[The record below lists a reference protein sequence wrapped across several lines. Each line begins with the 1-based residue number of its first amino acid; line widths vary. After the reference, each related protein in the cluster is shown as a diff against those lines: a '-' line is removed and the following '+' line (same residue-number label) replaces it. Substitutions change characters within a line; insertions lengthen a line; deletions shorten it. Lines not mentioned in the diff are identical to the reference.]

1 MSLMDAGV
9 PMKCPVAGIAMGL
22 IKEGG
27 KYFILSDILG
37 DEDHLGDMDFKV
49 VGNSEGVSAVQ
60 MDIKIPGLPREVL
73 ERALD
78 QAKEARNHVLGKM
91 AETIS
96 THRPDLSPYAPRIT
110 TLFIN
115 KEKIGAL
122 IGPGGK
128 HIRGIVDATGVD
140 INVDDDGRVTIA
152 AVDGAAAQEAI
163 RMVNSY
169 TAEAEIGKTY
179 VGKVV
184 RIVDFG
190 AFIEILPGIDG
201 LCHISELADRRVNK
215 VEDILKEGDEVAVK
229 CINIDSKTGKV
240 KLSRRE
246 ALKK

>member
-1 MSLMDAGV
+1 
-9 PMKCPVAGIAMGL
+9 
-22 IKEGG
+22 
-27 KYFILSDILG
+27 
-37 DEDHLGDMDFKV
+37 
-49 VGNSEGVSAVQ
+49 